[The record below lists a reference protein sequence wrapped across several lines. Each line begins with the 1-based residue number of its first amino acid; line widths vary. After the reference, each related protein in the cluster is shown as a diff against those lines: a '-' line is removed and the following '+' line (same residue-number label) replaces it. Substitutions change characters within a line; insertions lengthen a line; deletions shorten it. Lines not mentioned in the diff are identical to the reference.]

1 MKHWTSPLWCVNCP
15 FKLWCRCSNCQSL
28 NQNDIPNSHLFD
40 NNKLHSIMSL
50 HQEHFFFHFLKLIV
64 KACSV
69 SVFIIY
75 CELPKTILLVNC
87 RKHIFLS
94 HRMGFLFLWF
104 LHVNQKH
111 TFITLC
117 KCSHLDMHMAE
128 EIMLW
133 KHGVSPFESAIY
145 WKPQCINCKSRNVE
159 FKRIKTY
166 FYKSVDCVV
175 SKLEVYSVLLSHL
188 GTSVV

>member
-1 MKHWTSPLWCVNCP
+1 MWRLVQ
-15 FKLWCRCSNCQSL
+15 FLCSSFIVSCLKQY
-28 NQNDIPNSHLFD
+28 FW
-40 NNKLHSIMSL
+40 SIVGSISS
-50 HQEHFFFHFLKLIV
+50 FHIGWDFCFYDFYMLI
-64 KACSV
+64 KS
-69 SVFIIY
+69 
-75 CELPKTILLVNC
+75 T
-87 RKHIFLS
+87 
-94 HRMGFLFLWF
+94 
-104 LHVNQKH
+104 

-128 EIMLW
+128 EIMLR

-175 SKLEVYSVLLSHL
+175 SNLEVYAVLLSHL
-188 GTSVV
+188 GTSVVCTHGWSSKHTLMWTALNLALGEQLGVGALLKGTLSVGVGDYHSITSPSTFF